1 VLFAFEDDRFPSI
14 FEWEFDFLGVYALP
28 AKLVESV
35 LEESEATLLDRCS
48 LVNDVEHMKVANA
61 FGMPEENMFFGR
73 AMQKYL
79 ESIIE
84 GELPVSVTKMKQ
96 ICIRNRNVEVYKNIL
111 LFHNLIIESHLLYFL
126 IKSLSLSSLLL
137 IHFSIC
143 SCFGVTRVRV
153 VLIISSDFSQPFKLL
168 AVPRS
173 YS

>member
-84 GELPVSVTKMKQ
+84 GELPVSVT
-96 ICIRNRNVEVYKNIL
+96 
-111 LFHNLIIESHLLYFL
+111 
-126 IKSLSLSSLLL
+126 
-137 IHFSIC
+137 
-143 SCFGVTRVRV
+143 
-153 VLIISSDFSQPFKLL
+153 
-168 AVPRS
+168 
-173 YS
+173 